1 MDTIKK
7 ENIEKLQSF
16 KALKEKLETRKKSLG
31 SEYTNWDEKQ
41 KLNESIDNLN
51 MFILNQ
57 ENVVKVLENNGL
69 IYNLTDQH
77 GFQYTNIP
85 DFRKVDST
93 EFNFD
98 ENNVLTI
105 PTPKYIP
112 FIDEAKFRE
121 HSYVFDAIRITE
133 DSYLI
138 CLGNYSKKQREK
150 NVFCIATLDQLVLI
164 IDYYYLK
171 EKAFNIEI
179 AKRSN
184 EKSRENYFSLSE
196 EKRRY
201 YMFQQGIYYSL
212 SAINKKKISK
222 EDFESLDLEG
232 REKYYLPIKR
242 HVVKRITS
250 KLTDKSMYVS
260 FHNMYEDFIDKTKT
274 IIIKNGKRYANEI
287 VLSYW
292 KDFAKMINYKLSDI
306 RTQREDYSDT
316 YKQAMETSF
325 GESNVDTILKDKYG
339 ILIKRQNGDKIK
351 PFEIDLIEKSWV
363 KIQKAYG
370 NLKAESVKNNLK
382 ISHSG
387 EKLMFSMKALGV
399 YIPLMGTIGV
409 SNKLG
414 EVDFRSTLSHEV
426 AHFIDNFIGKLN
438 GKRWATDDYE
448 SLAGKIAF
456 TFRNSMNKNKND
468 QTDYINATKECFAR
482 AFQQYFGMKTE
493 GEGAITKN
501 VDRNIAPE
509 GIEIWKHPNFV
520 NKLTFKD
527 EVEPLIE
534 QFLKEN
540 LDVFETTVDIDGTN
554 DLAPITEEEVVVK
567 TEEPIESK
575 RFSFKNEFGSF
586 TSVFVY
592 IPLNNKKNEFRV
604 ETTVRRKNEDGTES
618 LQKNERWFPMSRY
631 NDFIEDAEKRM
642 IKESN
647 ENQPAEDIKIGTEFY
662 EYFDPI
668 KQKVVSFDNERVYS
682 VPVNENENYQ
692 YKRIFKIDKFKEIL
706 SRQNE
711 FEKEINESESNRVK
725 TENKKTEETQKQA
738 DFKKAVSSF
747 VKGDLEIGKAI
758 KSLDQVHKI
767 NGELDTLK
775 NHIEKFVLEIKDP
788 IKVNIRDIDGKPHF
802 SENKMSYTPLVNRSG
817 EKYFEY
823 LLNLK
828 KPTEQQ
834 EESIPEL
841 IEGLEILLESLEGEE
856 KKDLEDTIE
865 GLKLLL

>member
-16 KALKEKLETRKKSLG
+16 KVLKEKLETRKKSLG

-138 CLGNYSKKQREK
+138 CLGNYSTKQREK

-184 EKSRENYFSLSE
+184 EKSREHYFSLSE

-274 IIIKNGKRYANEI
+274 IITKNGKRYANEI

-292 KDFAKMINYKLSDI
+292 QDFAKMINYKLSDI

-363 KIQKAYG
+363 KIQNAYG

-399 YIPLMGTIGV
+399 YIPQMGTIGV

-456 TFRNSMNKNKND
+456 TFRNSMNKSKSD

-493 GEGAITKN
+493 GEDAITKN
-501 VDRNIAPE
+501 VDNKIAPE

-520 NKLTFKD
+520 NKFTFKD

-554 DLAPITEEEVVVK
+554 DLAPITEEEVGTEDVLKIFKDIVLESKSFDEAFDKVSNVQGVPREVSAFFLDKYRTKNTLDKHDTFLKFYTEVK
-567 TEEPIESK
+567 GEQQQEEP
-575 RFSFKNEFGSF
+575 
-586 TSVFVY
+586 
-592 IPLNNKKNEFRV
+592 
-604 ETTVRRKNEDGTES
+604 
-618 LQKNERWFPMSRY
+618 
-631 NDFIEDAEKRM
+631 
-642 IKESN
+642 
-647 ENQPAEDIKIGTEFY
+647 
-662 EYFDPI
+662 
-668 KQKVVSFDNERVYS
+668 
-682 VPVNENENYQ
+682 
-692 YKRIFKIDKFKEIL
+692 
-706 SRQNE
+706 
-711 FEKEINESESNRVK
+711 
-725 TENKKTEETQKQA
+725 
-738 DFKKAVSSF
+738 
-747 VKGDLEIGKAI
+747 
-758 KSLDQVHKI
+758 
-767 NGELDTLK
+767 
-775 NHIEKFVLEIKDP
+775 
-788 IKVNIRDIDGKPHF
+788 
-802 SENKMSYTPLVNRSG
+802 
-817 EKYFEY
+817 
-823 LLNLK
+823 
-828 KPTEQQ
+828 

-841 IEGLEILLESLEGEE
+841 IEGLEILLDSLEGEE

>member
-1 MDTIKK
+1 MDKKIAEEKVREMFDSLTPEQLAELQNSFAETMGTIKNESVK
-7 ENIEKLQSF
+7 
-16 KALKEKLETRKKSLG
+16 KLETLKVKKTNLETEKKALG
-31 SEYTNWDEKQ
+31 SDYTNWDKKQ
-41 KLNESIDNLN
+41 ELNESIDNLN

-105 PTPKYIP
+105 PIPKYIP

-138 CLGNYSKKQREK
+138 CLGNYSTKQKEK

-184 EKSRENYFSLSE
+184 ERSKEHYFSLSE

-222 EDFESLDLEG
+222 EDFEALDLEG

-242 HVVKRITS
+242 HAVKRIAS
-250 KLTDKSMYVS
+250 KLTDNSMYVS

-274 IIIKNGKRYANEI
+274 IITKNGKRYANEI

-363 KIQKAYG
+363 KIQNAYG

-456 TFRNSMNKNKND
+456 TFRNSMNKSKND

-493 GEGAITKN
+493 GEDAITKN
-501 VDRNIAPE
+501 VDNKVAPE

-520 NKLTFKD
+520 NKFTFKD

-554 DLAPITEEEVVVK
+554 DLAPITVEENKVVEYSIGQKLTGDEVYNIVSEYDSREGTDMVEFADENISKTVNYKVENINIKDLIEKDVNLSEYIKDNKDDYDKGKLVDFKKYPILLGDDEYGSKNIVKDGYGRVTQLYVNGEKEVYAFVPIDEVK
-567 TEEPIESK
+567 TEEP
-575 RFSFKNEFGSF
+575 
-586 TSVFVY
+586 
-592 IPLNNKKNEFRV
+592 
-604 ETTVRRKNEDGTES
+604 
-618 LQKNERWFPMSRY
+618 
-631 NDFIEDAEKRM
+631 
-642 IKESN
+642 
-647 ENQPAEDIKIGTEFY
+647 
-662 EYFDPI
+662 
-668 KQKVVSFDNERVYS
+668 
-682 VPVNENENYQ
+682 
-692 YKRIFKIDKFKEIL
+692 
-706 SRQNE
+706 
-711 FEKEINESESNRVK
+711 
-725 TENKKTEETQKQA
+725 
-738 DFKKAVSSF
+738 
-747 VKGDLEIGKAI
+747 
-758 KSLDQVHKI
+758 
-767 NGELDTLK
+767 
-775 NHIEKFVLEIKDP
+775 
-788 IKVNIRDIDGKPHF
+788 
-802 SENKMSYTPLVNRSG
+802 
-817 EKYFEY
+817 
-823 LLNLK
+823 
-828 KPTEQQ
+828 
-834 EESIPEL
+834 EESIEDL
-841 IEGLEILLESLEGEE
+841 IEGLKVMIEYSEGAEKEELEN
-856 KKDLEDTIE
+856 TIE